1 MVQIIM
7 NGGTIAII
15 HRYYLYG
22 RGVNIK
28 LFEDGE
34 RLFIELIADCNI
46 SDVWSVVVVQPVD
59 VLHDTS
65 PVCLDGRQNEQVLEV
80 SIKITP
86 QKKKD

>member
-1 MVQIIM
+1 M

-46 SDVWSVVVVQPVD
+46 SNVWSVVVVQPVD

-65 PVCLDGRQNEQVLEV
+65 PVSLDGRQNEQVLEV

-86 QKKKD
+86 KKKGINLN